1 MLNHD
6 YIGTEHLLLGLVADE
21 DTTAAQVLISMRVS
35 LTTVQTR
42 VKEAIGVGQ
51 AKPRDHLP
59 FTPRS
64 KKVLE
69 LSLREALQLG
79 HAYVGTEHILL
90 GLVREGEGIGAQV
103 LRTLGVPLESVRAKV
118 TKLLKE
124 RGSIEEVDLP
134 APSGFTPLCPNCS
147 RELTEI
153 SRKAFDTPGTGPG
166 ADSVDLVFCGNC
178 GHTLGALPAEPEDE

>member
-1 MLNHD
+1 
-6 YIGTEHLLLGLVADE
+6 
-21 DTTAAQVLISMRVS
+21 MRVS

-124 RGSIEEVDLP
+124 R
-134 APSGFTPLCPNCS
+134 AP
-147 RELTEI
+147 TEG
-153 SRKAFDTPGTGPG
+153 RG
-166 ADSVDLVFCGNC
+166 
-178 GHTLGALPAEPEDE
+178 